1 MSALRFLL
9 PGLTL
14 MMASAMANESVNTHG
29 NVKMQGEIVEAA
41 CYVDPHDRD
50 LLVEFGDMSAREI
63 SEVPDGLTSHNFSI
77 HLRGCSLASTRKTG
91 SVYHSASITFTG
103 NTDRHNKNLFVAY
116 SPTDTFGIELFDYKG
131 RSIIP
136 GVPSPDYELSAGSN
150 VLRFRAALISHDRH
164 ITAGEFSAVAHFVI
178 DYQ

>member
-1 MSALRFLL
+1 MSVLRFLL
-9 PGLTL
+9 SGLMLLT
-14 MMASAMANESVNTHG
+14 ASVAAGELVNTHG

-41 CYVDPHDRD
+41 CYVDPRDRD

-63 SEVPDGLTSHNFSI
+63 SDIPEGLTSHNFSI
-77 HLRGCSLASTRKTG
+77 HLRGCSLASPNKPG

-116 SPTDTFGIELFDYKG
+116 SPSDSFGIELFDYKG
-131 RSIIP
+131 RNITP

-150 VLRFRAALISHDRH
+150 VLRFRAALVSHDRH
-164 ITAGEFSAVAHFVI
+164 VTAGEFSAVAHFVI